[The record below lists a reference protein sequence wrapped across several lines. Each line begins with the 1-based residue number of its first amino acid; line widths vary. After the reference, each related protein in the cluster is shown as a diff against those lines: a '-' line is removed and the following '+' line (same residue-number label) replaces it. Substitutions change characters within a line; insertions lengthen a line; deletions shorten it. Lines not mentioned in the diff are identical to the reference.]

1 MGISLKEKREIIKI
15 AGERHRLYLLAK
27 FNYNEFVRQV
37 GAEKAAAIFEDLKKT
52 RRKDARVSINAYK
65 CRQDKHHVYETI
77 WADAT
82 AYSKT
87 RAITRTLRPM
97 KWHLSWVLCSHL
109 ILLSVA
115 FWLCIKPWMNGF
127 TPTWG
132 SQEEIIQVGVVSLIS
147 FLLFVWAANNLIKVI
162 ELKGNN
168 YFGFYIR
175 NGKVLLALFG
185 APILFLGAAGVLGQT
200 EVSNPSTIIGVSVSI
215 VAIAHLL
222 LILDCMAGL
231 SRRYYYFGPQGVV
244 KWIKDCF
251 KGKFALWRNFS
262 AALSNS
268 YSDGFIVYDD
278 IYHKK
283 ELHALEINI
292 GQNKLLLNHRSG
304 KLEFH
309 PSTSYPFIVA
319 YILVDIIHT
328 ACLIAWMFALNS
340 YLEHTGAGHAML
352 AAVVSF
358 GIIYVLLDPPVY
370 ATNNFHRLICKN
382 LFAYR
387 VSHLFRKLFFSAIL
401 IGGIVVLSCIN

>member
-1 MGISLKEKREIIKI
+1 MGLSLKEKREIIKI
-15 AGERHRLYLLAK
+15 AGERHRLYLLGK
-27 FNYNEFVRQV
+27 FNYSEFVRQV
-37 GAEKAAAIFEDLKKT
+37 GAEKAAALFEDLKRT
-52 RRKDARVSINAYK
+52 RRKDAKVSINAYK
-65 CRQDKHHVYETI
+65 CREDGDNVYKQI
-77 WADAT
+77 YDDAY
-82 AYSKT
+82 AYSKSS
-87 RAITRTLRPM
+87 AIKKCLPPM
-97 KWHLSWVLCSHL
+97 KWHLAWALLSHL
-109 ILLSVA
+109 CLLSFAVL
-115 FWLCIKPWMNGF
+115 FCIKPWMNGAS
-127 TPTWG
+127 PAWN
-132 SQEEIIQVGVVSLIS
+132 QEEMIQTGVIAAIT

-168 YFGFYIR
+168 YFSLYIR
-175 NGKVLLALFG
+175 EGKVLLALLG

-200 EVSNPSTIIGVSVSI
+200 AVSNASTIIGCSISI
-215 VAIAHLL
+215 VAFAHIL

-231 SRRYYYFGPQGVV
+231 SCRYYYFGPQGLFE
-244 KWIKDCF
+244 WIKSWF
-251 KGKFALWRNFS
+251 KGKFGFRRHFS
-262 AALSNS
+262 AALGNS
-268 YSDGFIVYDD
+268 YSDSFRNYED
-278 IYHKK
+278 IYHSK
-283 ELHALEINI
+283 EFFDLGVNI

-340 YLEHTGAGHAML
+340 YLEHTSAGHAML
-352 AAVVSF
+352 AAVVSC

>member
-1 MGISLKEKREIIKI
+1 MGISLKEKREIIKV

-52 RRKDARVSINAYK
+52 HRKDARVSINAYK
-65 CRQDKHHVYETI
+65 CREDKHHVYETI

-87 RAITRTLRPM
+87 RAITQTLQPM
-97 KWHLSWVLCSHL
+97 KWHLSWALFSHL
-109 ILLSVA
+109 ILLGVA
-115 FWLCIKPWMNGF
+115 FWLCIKPWLNGF
-127 TPTWG
+127 TPIWG
-132 SQEEIIQVGVVSLIS
+132 SQEEIIQVGIVALIT

-168 YFGFYIR
+168 YFSLYIR
-175 NGKVLLALFG
+175 EGKVLLALLG
-185 APILFLGAAGVLGQT
+185 APVLFLGAAGVLGQT
-200 EVSNPSTIIGVSVSI
+200 AVSNASTIIGCSISI
-215 VAIAHLL
+215 VAFAHIL

-231 SRRYYYFGPQGVV
+231 SLRYYYFGPQGLFE
-244 KWIKDCF
+244 WIKSWF
-251 KGKFALWRNFS
+251 KGEFSFRCHFS
-262 AALSNS
+262 AALGNS
-268 YSDGFIVYDD
+268 YSDSFRNYED
-278 IYHKK
+278 IYHSK
-283 ELHALEINI
+283 EFFSLGVNI

-340 YLEHTGAGHAML
+340 YMELASAGHAMI
-352 AAVVSF
+352 AAVVSC